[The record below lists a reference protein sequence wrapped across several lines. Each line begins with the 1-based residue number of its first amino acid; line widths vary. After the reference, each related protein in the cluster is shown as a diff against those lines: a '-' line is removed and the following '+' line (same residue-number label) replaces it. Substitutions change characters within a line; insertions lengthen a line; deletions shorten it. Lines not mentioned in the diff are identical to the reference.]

1 VFTAMILCPY
11 CQAQNADG
19 ATYCVRCGQAV
30 GTAPARGGAVATGG
44 RPAPMGEG
52 DRKGLAITS
61 LVFGILSIPT
71 LGCLGVGAIV
81 AIVCGIIA
89 LNKTKSEPGV
99 YGGRGMAIGGIVTG
113 ALSFVMLPIVGVV
126 AAIAIPSLLRARV
139 SGNESATI
147 GDIRS
152 VISGEVAYQAAN
164 GGYYDTLE
172 CLGTPANCIPNYSGP
187 TFLDPVIASGIPK
200 SGYRRTMHLGPPPD
214 SAPEG
219 APISPSSVT
228 SYAYVAVPMNRG
240 QTGVRG
246 FCGDANGI
254 ICYTVDGSEP
264 DVADGACVVGRGC
277 TPLR

>member
-1 VFTAMILCPY
+1 MILCPY
-11 CQAQNADG
+11 CQAQNADT

-30 GTAPARGGAVATGG
+30 GAIPARPVAGSAAVRPAGAV
-44 RPAPMGEG
+44 PMGEG
-52 DRKGLAITS
+52 EKKGLAITS

-71 LGCLGVGAIV
+71 LGCLGVGAVV

-89 LNKTKSEPGV
+89 LNRTKSEPGV

-113 ALSFVMLPIVGVV
+113 ALSFVMLPIVGIV

-139 SGNESATI
+139 SANESATI
-147 GDIRS
+147 GDIRT
-152 VISGEVAYQAAN
+152 VISGEAAYQSYN
-164 GGYYDTLE
+164 GGFYDNLE
-172 CLGTPANCIPNYSGP
+172 CLGTPSSCIPNYSGP

-200 SGYRRTMHLGPPPD
+200 SGYRRSMHLGPPPE

-219 APISPSSVT
+219 VSISPSSVT
-228 SYAYVAVPMNRG
+228 TYAYIAVPVNRG

-254 ICYTVDGSEP
+254 ICYTADGSEP
-264 DVADGACVVGRGC
+264 DVEDGACVIGRGC